1 MYKLQHP
8 SKRNKKWHTLYSGL
22 TWFSGSLGALSS
34 CSLCMYMHVLVY
46 EHGSVWTT
54 LSLWRSEDNLGCE
67 TPVYLVWDKVFGK
80 LVSQSFSCL
89 PPLAVRPLGLSE
101 LWGSKC
107 RSSCLC
113 DRYLIPL
120 VSFWLLCVFITYFT
134 SITEVKHIL
143 IREIYLTRI
152 WTSRLQRLDFRCL
165 CCLLHFYCLVQC
177 LA

>member
-8 SKRNKKWHTLYSGL
+8 SKRNKKWHNFSSGL
-22 TWFSGSLGALSS
+22 TWFSGSLGALSL

-46 EHGSVWTT
+46 EHGFVWAT
-54 LSLWRSEDNLGCE
+54 SSPWRSEDNLGYE
-67 TPVYLVWDKVFGK
+67 TPVYLVWDKVFAK
-80 LVSQSFSCL
+80 LVSQRFFCP

-101 LWGSKC
+101 FRGSEC
-107 RSSCLC
+107 RSSRLC
-113 DRYLIPL
+113 DRYLIHL
-120 VSFWLLCVFITYFT
+120 ALWLLCIFITYFT

-143 IREIYLTRI
+143 IHEIYLTCI

-165 CCLLHFYCLVQC
+165 CCLRHFYCSVQC